1 MSEQLDTISKE
12 LHKWKQDHLLA
23 FWEELSENERKM
35 LLDALSINVDCAA
48 LDEAFGRAMA
58 TATSTKED
66 LNALLKPLAKEM
78 LLSVAD
84 TSETELS
91 DLRAIG
97 LEQIRKGKVGVILL
111 AGGQGTRLGSTAP
124 KGTYN
129 VGLPSG
135 KSLFQLQAERIR
147 KLQQLAGGSGRIQWY
162 IMTSEHTHTETLEY
176 FKINRYFGLP
186 AEQVRLFRQ
195 RSMPCVDF
203 TGRILLD
210 EKWKIATAP
219 DGNGGIYRA
228 LKDEGI
234 LDELEREG
242 VRYLHVHSVDNIL
255 IKVADPV
262 FVGYCVHKRADCG
275 VKVIEKVLP
284 DEAVGVVCE
293 VKGKYQV
300 VEYSELSS
308 ETASRRNPD
317 DGKLTFNAG
326 NICNHFFTTVFLR
339 RIAETTMPLHV
350 AKKKIPF
357 VDTSSGKRL
366 KPADPNG
373 IKMEKFIFDVFPL
386 AERFVALEGLRGEE
400 FSALKNAD
408 SVGTD
413 CPSSVRGDI
422 SRLHRKWL
430 INAGA
435 SEVTE
440 ATTSDSCVVID
451 CEISP
456 LLSYGGEGLE
466 PVADGQSFRCPVH
479 LIGLDE
485 QQKS

>member
-1 MSEQLDTISKE
+1 MGEKYETIAKE
-12 LHKWKQDHLLA
+12 LYKWNQDHLLK
-23 FWEELSENERKM
+23 FWDELTEDNRDS
-35 LLDALSINVDCAA
+35 LLNCLEHSVDCAS
-48 LDEAFGRAMA
+48 LDEAFRRAMA
-58 TATSTKED
+58 TATSAKED
-66 LNALLKPLAKEM
+66 LNELLQPIAKEL

-84 TSETELS
+84 ASETELN
-91 DLRAIG
+91 DLRRIG
-97 LEQIRKGKVGVILL
+97 LEQVRDGKVGVILL

-124 KGTYN
+124 KGTFN

-135 KSLFQLQAERIR
+135 KSLFQMQAERIR
-147 KLQQLAGGSGRIQWY
+147 KLQQLAGGSGCIRWY

-176 FKINRYFGLP
+176 FRANRYFGLP
-186 AEQVRLFRQ
+186 EEQVRLFRQ
-195 RSMPCVDF
+195 RSVPCVDF
-203 TGRILLD
+203 EGRILLD
-210 EKWKIATAP
+210 EKWKVATAP

-242 VRYLHVHSVDNIL
+242 VLYLHAHSVDNIL

-262 FVGYCVHKRADCG
+262 FIGYCVRKQADCG
-275 VKVIEKVLP
+275 VKVIEKVHP

-293 VKGKYQV
+293 VNGKYQV

-308 ETASRRNPD
+308 ETANRRNPA

-326 NICNHFFTTVFLR
+326 NICNHFFTAEFLR
-339 RIAETTMPLHV
+339 RIAETMMPLHV

-357 VDTSSGKRL
+357 VDTATGERC
-366 KPADPNG
+366 KPSTPNG

-386 AERFVALEGLRGEE
+386 AERFVALEGRREEE

-408 SVGTD
+408 SAGID

-422 SRLHRKWL
+422 SRLHRQWL
-430 INAGA
+430 ISAGA
-435 SEVTE
+435 TEVTE
-440 ATTSDSCVVID
+440 ATVDGKVVID

-456 LLSYGGEGLE
+456 LLSYAGEGLE
-466 PVADGQSFRCPVH
+466 PVAAGQSFRCPVH
-479 LIGLDE
+479 LIGAGE
-485 QQKS
+485 QQLT